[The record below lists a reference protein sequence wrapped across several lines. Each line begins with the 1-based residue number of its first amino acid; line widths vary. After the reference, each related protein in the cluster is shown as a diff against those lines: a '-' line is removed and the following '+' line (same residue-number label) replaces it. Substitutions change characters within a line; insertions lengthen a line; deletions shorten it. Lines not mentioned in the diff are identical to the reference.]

1 MRKNFN
7 KLATLALSGMM
18 VMSMAMPAMADPG
31 TATQQPKQ
39 TFDNPVVK
47 KVVYTDGNTYAPN
60 TTFSFDVKWKNGT
73 SFKADAT
80 NTVTLSEPTDKTDN
94 GAVTV
99 DPIKFS
105 PYLQGMDT
113 VKGTYEAEGKI
124 NVDVSK
130 FPGAG
135 YYLFELKEVPGN
147 YEGINYNTNTYK
159 LLVVI
164 YKDEADN
171 GKLKSKVAVYRDG
184 ETGETCSKSEYI
196 GNNYGKEQPK
206 PNPDPNPDPKKPPY
220 DPDPN
225 DEDIHDVTIKKVVK
239 GSMPQ
244 GGNFTFT
251 ITVTGD
257 DGKSGENQGGQKF
270 KVVKEDGSE
279 DFVEAGKG
287 KSFTVKDGGAG
298 VRIYGL
304 SNSDKI
310 TVYEP
315 GATGYTMLVK
325 TDTPALIAGSTD
337 PRDKKVTAQDLDVTA
352 DNYTTP
358 WFTAKKNEAKVTI
371 TNKKDQIPLTGVVM
385 NVAPYAMM
393 LAVAGGLGVVFVN
406 RKKEEE

>member
-1 MRKNFN
+1 MRKNLN

-18 VMSMAMPAMADPG
+18 VMSMAVPAFADPG

-60 TTFSFDVKWKNGT
+60 TTFSFNVKWKNDT

-94 GAVTV
+94 VAVTV
-99 DPIKFS
+99 TPIKFS

-124 NVDVSK
+124 NVDVTK
-130 FPGAG
+130 FPGVG
-135 YYLFELKEVPGN
+135 YYLFELKEVQGN
-147 YEGINYNTNTYK
+147 YEGINYNNNTYK

-196 GNNYGKEQPK
+196 GNNYGKEQPN
-206 PNPDPNPDPKKPPY
+206 PNPNPDPKKPPY

-239 GSMPQ
+239 GSMQQ
-244 GGNFTFT
+244 GGSFKFT
-251 ITVTGD
+251 IKVTGD

-279 DFVEAGKG
+279 DFVEAGVG
-287 KSFTVKDGGAG
+287 KTFTVTDGGNG
-298 VRIYGL
+298 VRISGL

-310 TVYEP
+310 TVQETE
-315 GATGYTMLVK
+315 ATGYTMLVK
-325 TDTPALIAGSTD
+325 TETPSKIAGNTA
-337 PRDKKVTAQDLDVTA
+337 PGAKNVTADDLDVTA
-352 DNYTTP
+352 DDYTTP
-358 WFTAKKNEAKVTI
+358 WFTAKKNEAKVTV